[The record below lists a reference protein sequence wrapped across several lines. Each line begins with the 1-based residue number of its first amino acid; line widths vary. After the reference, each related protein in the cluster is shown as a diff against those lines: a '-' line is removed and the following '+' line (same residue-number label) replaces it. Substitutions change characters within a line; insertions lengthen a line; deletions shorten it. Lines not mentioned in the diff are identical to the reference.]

1 MEKKS
6 EGTADPRK
14 PLYVK
19 PALVKIGGIMT
30 LTGMY
35 KNLDYLDNTNG
46 SDAYW
51 AFMP

>member
-1 MEKKS
+1 MEKSS
-6 EGTADPRK
+6 ERTTDARK

-35 KNLDYLDNTNG
+35 KNMDYLDNTNG

-51 AFMP
+51 AIVP